1 MTRRRSRTRIIL
13 AAAAAVS
20 LVIPPTTAG
29 GQGTVA
35 GLAAEEAAKKVAEA
49 FPLLRGLVV
58 AVDGDRLLVD
68 LGAKRGAYEGLELEV
83 YREGGEITHPA
94 TGESLGKREV
104 HLATIRLIDVK
115 EEFSEA
121 AVGNREPDATLS
133 WGDAV
138 RVGRGRINL
147 ALPLIDPGDVR
158 DADAHAITKNL
169 AISLTKTGR
178 FMVLED
184 HLVRGAFPAG
194 ASARRLT
201 TPAVLRAL
209 GEKLRAQALIVGR
222 LRSAARALFLDLQVL
237 STATGATVGLASVP
251 LTPN

>member
-1 MTRRRSRTRIIL
+1 MKFCRSGVCIIL
-13 AAAAAVS
+13 GAVVAVS
-20 LVIPPTTAG
+20 LLLGP
-29 GQGTVA
+29 GQA
-35 GLAAEEAAKKVAEA
+35 CAEEMAASRAAEATARKVADV
-49 FPLLRGLVV
+49 FPLLQGLVM
-58 AVDGDRLLVD
+58 AVDGDRVLVD
-68 LGAKRGAYEGLELEV
+68 LGAKRGAYEGMELEV
-83 YREGGEITHPA
+83 YREGEEITHPA
-94 TGESLGKREV
+94 TGESLGRREV
-104 HLATIRLIDVK
+104 RLATVTLIDVK

-121 AVGNREPDATLS
+121 VAAQRKQDATLS

-138 RVGRGRINL
+138 RVSGDRINV

-158 DADAHAITKNL
+158 DANVRSITKHL

-184 HLVRGAFPAG
+184 HLVRGSLTPG

-201 TPAVLRAL
+201 DLVALRAL

-222 LRSAARALFLDLQVL
+222 LRSAAKSVYLDIQVL
-237 STATGATVGLASVP
+237 STVTGATIGIASVP